1 MKYIVLIIGLTLVQA
16 LQAQSHKAGTLSI
29 QGNFE
34 GGFVKSNSEAE
45 FNGTLID
52 KDTSSAVLASF
63 GAGIHYSLVEFI
75 SVGVY
80 GNYGSYSEDVENV
93 ESSTNNF
100 INFGAAVR
108 AYPLN
113 KDNINWYIGGRVGY
127 SVLRMDRVVNA
138 FINTDFTYGGAEF
151 IGETGVNWYFAN
163 FIGVNIGVNY
173 QYRNF
178 DMKEFNINGSSQD
191 LTNFSYMLQTSGIG
205 FTAGVSL
212 KIN

>member
-34 GGFVKSNSEAE
+34 GGFVKSHSETE

-52 KDTSSAVLASF
+52 EDTSSAVLASF
-63 GAGIHYSLVEFI
+63 GAGVHYSLAEFI
-75 SVGVY
+75 SAGVY
-80 GNYGSYSEDVENV
+80 ANYGAYGEDVENV
-93 ESSTNNF
+93 ESSKNNF
-100 INFGAAVR
+100 INFGAAARV
-108 AYPLN
+108 YPVN
-113 KDNINWYIGGRVGY
+113 NDMFNWYLGARVGY
-127 SVLRMDRVVNA
+127 SSLTIDRVYSSFLNV
-138 FINTDFTYGGAEF
+138 DYTYGGLEY

-163 FIGVNIGVNY
+163 FLGVNLGVNY
-173 QYRNF
+173 QYRKF
-178 DMKEFNINGSSQD
+178 DLKEYNINGGSQD
-191 LTNFSYMLQTSGIG
+191 LSNISNFLQTSGLG

>member
-1 MKYIVLIIGLTLVQA
+1 MKYLALIIGLSLFQFA
-16 LQAQSHKAGTLSI
+16 QAQSHKAGTLSI

-34 GGFVKSNSEAE
+34 GGFVKSNAE
-45 FNGTLID
+45 TKFNETLID
-52 KDTSSAVLASF
+52 QDTSSAVLASF
-63 GAGIHYSLVEFI
+63 GAGIHYSLAEFI
-75 SVGVY
+75 SAGVY
-80 GNYGSYSEDVENV
+80 ANYGAYGEDVENV
-93 ESSTNNF
+93 ESSKNNF
-100 INFGAAVR
+100 INFGGAARV
-108 AYPLN
+108 YPVN
-113 KDNINWYIGGRVGY
+113 NDMFNWYLGARVGY
-127 SVLRMDRVVNA
+127 SSLTIDRVYSSFLNV
-138 FINTDFTYGGAEF
+138 DYTYGGMEY

-163 FIGVNIGVNY
+163 FLGVNLGVNY